1 MHVTGFVIL
10 TLVLSF
16 FAATRTQVGRDE
28 LKRQIVQSFN
38 STYQGKLSIGRLTG
52 NLLYTLYAEDVQ
64 LSGPDGSLV
73 ASIDSVIIEPRW
85 SDLIRRT
92 FSVKTISI
100 HHPVFE
106 ITRDENGDLNLAA
119 ALAMQNA
126 DTSDASS
133 AWTFKSATL
142 KLHDGRIVTRDL
154 KSPDESAASSRS
166 FDFANTSF
174 DRLNLEAR
182 IDWNAPDGQIDL
194 LAYSG
199 SIDDSRFSLIGN
211 QSQLIIQ
218 GPRVSVDNLAFS
230 LGRSTLSFSGFA
242 NVFQAEKD
250 REWWDIPF
258 LIDLDASLVSFDELS
273 TLFPGFPVAGE
284 ANVSALIQGPASDIT
299 ISWIR
304 IGNDRSDFEFSGMVS
319 GLPDSAAFDVS
330 FLAHHIKP
338 EDLSTWLPSS
348 PFPKVLRMDSLA
360 ASGNARGVYRVDL
373 DQPFLEAR
381 GNIDVSSNRGSMT
394 LTFEAEGPFSDELAW
409 DFAMISNNTD
419 LSYWTGNREFPTSFN
434 GAFRLIGSGY
444 VPGRMIAEFRM
455 DLTNLVLGPAQI
467 PAVTLTGQ
475 TDDGHYQASLVA
487 TQVTGGFQL
496 DVNGSFT
503 ESSVDYAAFLKVQS
517 LDVGPLV
524 GNDSLLTRLNLQATL
539 EGYGLS
545 IRDFAGDLHIVFDS
559 SDVALGSRSTVIRP
573 HEHRL
578 AVRRPGSV
586 GPRITLRGDIADLD
600 VNSDVPFEALA
611 KLGTAWLNGFS
622 RAVSQQAEKPLYAI
636 PTSDPDE
643 DDLRESLLWAD
654 ASYAVETLLD
664 GHPARIDVTANIH
677 ALDIVSSYWP
687 TLPLLQSSG
696 TGQVIFEM
704 SGEGM
709 AIDASYDAD
718 SIRIGTVYLS
728 SSQVDGHVESRRVPS
743 IVDSFS
749 ANVAVQSDSL
759 IVYGQPFRSPS
770 LKFELQNREGLLI
783 LYSPGSRRVDAID
796 IASRIVLG
804 EDSNQ
809 ILLDRVRIEGG
820 TTYWTMPDTALINI
834 YSDALAVS
842 NLELLQFGPS
852 GPTGPRIMASGLFSS
867 QIQDTLHV
875 QADAISLHEL
885 SRFVSLKPHLDGR
898 LHARLNITGGEN
910 QPTVAGDL
918 HVAQFGLDNRILGDL
933 VLNSRFIPGSPD
945 LDVRLELT
953 RTDTL
958 VRIAV
963 YDDDTPAGSVSNQL
977 EINGKVRFPRTSND
991 GSIDIGAF
999 DLDATIRRADLFFLK
1014 YIFTDLEDIEGFV
1027 SGSGRIEGTPSNP
1040 LFDLHL
1046 SLQEGRFRI
1055 PKFNLRYAL
1064 TGDLRIDGEG
1074 IQIDGA
1080 QLVDRR
1086 GGIADVTG
1094 SVLFNDYRFFSL
1106 DLYIDLD
1113 DFQIMNVG
1121 FSDELPFYGFL
1132 WASGSVTLEGP
1143 LSGTTL
1149 RSTNASVSDNS
1160 ELFIPIVESSTG
1172 TDAAY
1177 IIFADSA
1184 GHIPDFTQLATRSSL
1199 LGARPDAERRF
1210 LDALDMD
1217 LSIFAPSGSTVH
1229 LVIDPLIGDVIN
1241 AVSTGHV
1248 QIRRNEGVFSIFGDL
1263 QVSGGDYLF
1272 TAGDFFVRRFII
1284 DGGGSITW
1292 DGDPVNASLDI
1303 PASYRTRASL
1313 AGLPG
1318 YEDKRVALIP
1328 LIVSLQIGGT
1338 VESPT
1343 VELGLAI
1350 DHSRQ
1355 NVLGKDVGLE
1365 AQLNSPDRAT
1375 EYATSVLL
1383 TNTFRLTTD
1392 SFGSGS
1398 GSQLA
1403 FNSVSQLVSSQV
1415 NRFINEALPNVDFSF
1430 GLQGESAQ
1438 ELDVTYGVAL
1448 RLLDE
1453 RLIIRGEGVYQGS
1466 RSNVTTTNEGL
1477 QGEFQVEVRLSPT
1490 VSVEVFFRRE
1500 GDILES
1506 TALTNTAGAG
1516 LSYQT
1521 DFSSWKHF
1529 WRKLFGWISPSKPE
1543 QKTSPATDSTQSK

>member
-1 MHVTGFVIL
+1 MTGFVIL
-10 TLVLSF
+10 TLLSAF

-28 LKRQIVQSFN
+28 LKRQLVQSFN
-38 STYQGKLSIGRLTG
+38 STYQGELSIGRLTG

-64 LSGPDGSLV
+64 LSGPDGNLV
-73 ASIDSVIIEPRW
+73 ASIDSVVIEPRW

-106 ITRDENGDLNLAA
+106 IGRDENGDLNLAA
-119 ALAMQNA
+119 ALSVQNV
-126 DTSDASS
+126 DTTNASS

-142 KLHDGRIVTRDL
+142 RLHDGRVVTRDL
-154 KSPDESAASSRS
+154 TSPDESAVSDRA

-174 DRLNLEAR
+174 EKLNLEAR

-199 SIDDSRFSLIGN
+199 SIDHGRFAITGN
-211 QSQLIIQ
+211 QSQLLIQ
-218 GPRVSVDNLAFS
+218 GPRISVNNFEFS
-230 LGRSTLSFSGFA
+230 LGSSTLSFSGFA
-242 NVFQAEKD
+242 NIFQSEKD

-258 LIDLDASLVSFDELS
+258 LFDLAANHVSFDELG
-273 TLFPGFPVAGE
+273 TLFPILPVAGE

-304 IGNDRSDFEFSGMVS
+304 IGNDRSDLELSGMVS
-319 GLPDSAAFDVS
+319 GLPDSAAFDIS
-330 FLAHHIKP
+330 FVAHHVEP
-338 EDLSTWLPSS
+338 EDLRSWLPTS

-360 ASGNARGVYRVDL
+360 VGGDANGVYRMDL
-373 DQPFLEAR
+373 EQPFLEAS
-381 GNIDVSSNRGSMT
+381 GNIDVSSNRGAIT
-394 LTFEAEGPFSDELAW
+394 LAFEAEGPFSDELAF
-409 DFAMISNNTD
+409 DLALTSNNTD

-444 VPGRMIAEFRM
+444 VPGRMFAEFRI
-455 DLTNLVLGPAQI
+455 DLTDLILGPAHI

-475 TDDGHYQASLVA
+475 TDGGRFQTTLVA

-503 ESSVDYAAFLKVQS
+503 ENTIDYAAFLQTRS

-524 GNDSLLTRLNLQATL
+524 GIDSLLTRLNVQAALQGT
-539 EGYGLS
+539 GLS
-545 IRDFAGDLHIVFDS
+545 TRDLAGELSIVFDS
-559 SDVALGSRSTVIRP
+559 SDVALGSQSTVIRP
-573 HEHRL
+573 HEQRL

-586 GPRITLRGDIADLD
+586 GPRVTLRGDIVDLD
-600 VNSDVPFEALA
+600 VNGDVQFQALA
-611 KLGTAWLNGFS
+611 KLGTAWLVGFS
-622 RAVSQQAEKPLYAI
+622 RAVSRQAGKPLYAT
-636 PTSDPDE
+636 PTSGSDE

-654 ASYAVETLLD
+654 ASYAAENFFD
-664 GHPARIDVTANIH
+664 GDAARIDLTASVH
-677 ALDIVSSYWP
+677 ALDFISSYWP
-687 TLPLLQSSG
+687 PLPLLQSSG
-696 TGQVIFEM
+696 SGQVIVEL
-704 SGEGM
+704 SGERM
-709 AIDASYDAD
+709 AIDASYVAD
-718 SIRIGTVYLS
+718 SIRIGTIYLS
-728 SSQVDGHVESRRVPS
+728 GFQIDGHVESRRIPS

-749 ANVAVQSDSL
+749 AIVTVQSDSL
-759 IVYGQPFRSPS
+759 VVSGQPFRSPS
-770 LKFELQNREGLLI
+770 LNFEMQNRQGLLT
-783 LYSPGSRRVDAID
+783 LHSPGSRRVDEID
-796 IASRIVLG
+796 VVSRIVLG

-809 ILLDRVRIEGG
+809 ILFDRLRIDGH
-820 TTYWTMPDTALINI
+820 TTYWTSPDTALINI
-834 YSDALAVS
+834 YSDALTVS
-842 NLELLQFGPS
+842 DIELLQFGS
-852 GPTGPRIMASGLFSS
+852 DGPTGPRIMASGLFSS
-867 QIQDTLHV
+867 QDEDTLYI
-875 QADAISLHEL
+875 QTDAIALHEL
-885 SRFVSLKPHLDGR
+885 SRFVSIQPHLDGR
-898 LHARLNITGGEN
+898 LDARLSITGGEN
-910 QPTVAGDL
+910 QPTVAGNL
-918 HVAQFGLDNRILGDL
+918 FVEQFGLDYRILGDL
-933 VLNSRFIPGSPD
+933 VLDSRFIPGSPD

-953 RTDTL
+953 RADTL
-958 VRIAV
+958 AMIVV
-963 YDDDTPAGSVSNQL
+963 YDDDTPAGNVSNQL
-977 EINGKVRFPRTSND
+977 EIYGKVRFPRTSND
-991 GSIDIGAF
+991 GSIDKGAL
-999 DLDATIRRADLFFLK
+999 DLDATISRADLFFLK
-1014 YIFTDLEDIEGFV
+1014 YIFNDLEDIGGFV
-1027 SGSGRIEGTPSNP
+1027 SGSGRIEGTPTRP
-1040 LFDLHL
+1040 LFDLDL
-1046 SLQEGRFRI
+1046 TLQEGRFRI
-1055 PKFNLRYAL
+1055 PKFNLQYAL

-1080 QLVDRR
+1080 RLRDRR
-1086 GGIADVTG
+1086 GGTADAIG

-1106 DLYIDLD
+1106 DLGFDLD

-1132 WASGSVTLEGP
+1132 WASGSVTLDGQ
-1143 LSGTTL
+1143 LSGASL
-1149 RSTNASVSDNS
+1149 HSTNATVSDNS
-1160 ELFIPIVESSTG
+1160 EIFIPVVESATG
-1172 TDAAY
+1172 TDDAY
-1177 IIFADSA
+1177 IIFTDSA
-1184 GHIPDFTQLATRSSL
+1184 GYLPDFRQLATRSSL

-1217 LSIFAPSGSTVH
+1217 LSIFAPSGSTIH
-1229 LVIDPLIGDVIN
+1229 LVVDPLIGDVIN
-1241 AVSTGHV
+1241 AESTGRV
-1248 QIRRNEGVFSIFGDL
+1248 QIKRDEGEFSIFGDL

-1284 DGGGSITW
+1284 DDGGSISW
-1292 DGDPVNASLDI
+1292 DGDPVNATLDI

-1313 AGLPG
+1313 DGLPG
-1318 YEDKRVALIP
+1318 YEDNTVGLIP

-1338 VESPT
+1338 VDSPA

-1350 DHSRQ
+1350 DRSRQ
-1355 NVLGKDVGLE
+1355 NILGDYASMEALE

-1383 TNTFRLTTD
+1383 TNSFRLTTD

-1415 NRFINEALPNVDFSF
+1415 NRFINEALPNVDFNF

-1448 RLLDE
+1448 RLLNE

-1466 RSNVTTTNEGL
+1466 NVSTANESL
-1477 QGEFQVEVRLSPT
+1477 QGEFQVEVRLSPN

-1506 TALTNTAGAG
+1506 ADLTNTAGAG

-1521 DFSSWKHF
+1521 EFSSWKNF
-1529 WRKLFGWISPSKPE
+1529 WRKLFGWLLSGQPE
-1543 QKTSPATDSTQSK
+1543 QIVSPTTDSTQTK